1 MVAFASRLSLHL
13 IAPVHDVN
21 CPERYLTGKRPAWV
35 PMNKSWFDND
45 HLITVGK
52 ICLLASIL
60 MGIILVGRA
69 SYSPTATSAIATHES
84 LTATNDHTTRPPAPS
99 DPLIAPRHAADCTFQ
114 LDIDLKPERERKHTN
129 SFCLRTSTGQRYLV
143 SHASIL
149 MKGAWDEVT
158 TISIPVL
165 AGKQAVAVERK
176 PLYLGPFAEDNQPNM
191 LLNPDLGFDLV
202 IWPMPSAISA
212 SGLLLASKD
221 SLPGENVWLIG
232 ALDSKTNA
240 RPLYLCRVLKMSEN
254 ELTVQTIDRVAIEV
268 TIGLPVVNQKG
279 ELIGTVLGGNDQVLT
294 GASASA
300 LKRRLMSIDLQHG
313 SPDR

>member
-1 MVAFASRLSLHL
+1 
-13 IAPVHDVN
+13 
-21 CPERYLTGKRPAWV
+21 
-35 PMNKSWFDND
+35 MNKSWFDND

-69 SYSPTATSAIATHES
+69 SYSPTAPSATATHAS
-84 LTATNDHTTRPPAPS
+84 LAAANDHIARTPAPS
-99 DPLIAPRHAADCTFQ
+99 ETLIAPRHVAACTFP
-114 LDIDLKPERERKHTN
+114 LDIDLTPEHQRKHTN
-129 SFCLRTSTGQRYLV
+129 SFCLRTSTGNRYLV
-143 SHASIL
+143 SHSSIL

-158 TISIPVL
+158 TISIPGL

-176 PLYLGPFAEDNQPNM
+176 PLYVGPLTEDNQPNM

-221 SLPGENVWLIG
+221 SPPGENVWLIG

-240 RPLYLCRVLKMSEN
+240 RPLYHCRVLKMSEN
-254 ELTVQTIDRVAIEV
+254 ELTVQIIDQVAIEKA
-268 TIGLPVVNQKG
+268 IGLPVVNQKG
-279 ELIGTVLGGNDQVLT
+279 ELIGTVLGGNEQVLT
-294 GASASA
+294 GASAPS
-300 LKRRLMSIDLQHG
+300 LKRRLTSLDTQHG
-313 SPDR
+313 SPQR

>member
-1 MVAFASRLSLHL
+1 
-13 IAPVHDVN
+13 
-21 CPERYLTGKRPAWV
+21 
-35 PMNKSWFDND
+35 MNKSWFDND
-45 HLITVGK
+45 HLITAGK

-69 SYSPTATSAIATHES
+69 SYSPTAPSAIATPGS
-84 LTATNDHTTRPPAPS
+84 LPNATDHSARLPAPS
-99 DPLIAPRHAADCTFQ
+99 DPLIAPRHVADCIFQ
-114 LDIDLKPERERKHTN
+114 LDIDLTPEHQRKHTN
-129 SFCLRTSTGQRYLV
+129 SFCLRMSTGQRYLV

-149 MKGAWDEVT
+149 MKGEWEEVT
-158 TISIPVL
+158 RISIPGL

-202 IWPMPSAISA
+202 IWPMPAAIAA

-221 SLPGENVWLIG
+221 SPPGENIWLIG

-240 RPLYLCRVLKMSEN
+240 RPLYHCRVLKMSEN
-254 ELTVQTIDRVAIEV
+254 ELSVQPIDRVAIEL

-294 GASASA
+294 GASAPA
-300 LKRRLMSIDLQHG
+300 LRRRLMNIDLQHG
-313 SPDR
+313 SPTR

>member
-1 MVAFASRLSLHL
+1 
-13 IAPVHDVN
+13 
-21 CPERYLTGKRPAWV
+21 
-35 PMNKSWFDND
+35 MNKSWFDND

-69 SYSPTATSAIATHES
+69 SYSPIATSAIATQGS
-84 LTATNDHTTRPPAPS
+84 LPNASEHTARLPAPS
-99 DPLIAPRHAADCTFQ
+99 EPLIAPIHVADCTFP

-129 SFCLRTSTGQRYLV
+129 SFCLRTSTGRRYLV

-149 MKGAWDEVT
+149 MKGGWEEVT
-158 TISIPVL
+158 TISIPGW

-202 IWPMPSAISA
+202 IWPMPATIAA
-212 SGLLLASKD
+212 SGLLLTSKD
-221 SLPGENVWLIG
+221 SPPGENVWLIG
-232 ALDSKTNA
+232 ALESKTNA
-240 RPLYLCRVLKMSEN
+240 RHLYHCRVLKMSEN
-254 ELTVQTIDRVAIEV
+254 ELTVQTIDQVAIEK
-268 TIGLPVVNQKG
+268 TIGLPMVNQKG

-294 GASASA
+294 GASAAS
-300 LKRRLMSIDLQHG
+300 LKRRLASIDNT
-313 SPDR
+313 SPPR